1 MKKIIVNLFVFI
13 LIIFLI
19 DICSSY
25 FDYKKIDNYR
35 KYLAVQNGF
44 KTETFDDFK
53 NNFNYSLRLMPFK
66 DFFKKEFKREGIA
79 NYRNVDKENKKNES
93 IIIFGCSY
101 AEGTSLDNDNKPT
114 DVFAKITTMPA
125 YNRAWGGLGLA
136 TMLWQ
141 ARSKDFWDGI
151 KYPPKFIIHVFIP
164 YQVDRLVSDKY
175 GMSSLLP
182 IYIGYNIKDN
192 TLVEN
197 KLPFRFLLRL
207 KFLRKIVYGYYE
219 RKFYSPENQALIF
232 DLIKL
237 HYIESRKAIIEKYPN
252 IKFIIIKHP
261 ISKEIIRDDYIYNTK
276 RWKELEKEGFIIYD
290 LAKDID
296 VDITTKEYL
305 LPDMHPNKKTWQVVI
320 PKLVKDLQIQ

>member
-101 AEGTSLDNDNKPT
+101 AGGTSLDNDNKPT
-114 DVFAKITTMPA
+114 DVFEKITTMPA
-125 YNRAWGGLGLA
+125 
-136 TMLWQ
+136 
-141 ARSKDFWDGI
+141 
-151 KYPPKFIIHVFIP
+151 
-164 YQVDRLVSDKY
+164 
-175 GMSSLLP
+175 
-182 IYIGYNIKDN
+182 
-192 TLVEN
+192 
-197 KLPFRFLLRL
+197 
-207 KFLRKIVYGYYE
+207 
-219 RKFYSPENQALIF
+219 
-232 DLIKL
+232 
-237 HYIESRKAIIEKYPN
+237 
-252 IKFIIIKHP
+252 
-261 ISKEIIRDDYIYNTK
+261 
-276 RWKELEKEGFIIYD
+276 
-290 LAKDID
+290 
-296 VDITTKEYL
+296 
-305 LPDMHPNKKTWQVVI
+305 
-320 PKLVKDLQIQ
+320 